1 MRRIRI
7 PLGPRGRH
15 SLSAA
20 LRDALLPRLSAVLRS
35 LPLLLLAGVLGMAG
49 AAKTVATP
57 VENPTWESLGQNA
70 AQAAQYEAL
79 GYDPASAHDLILARF
94 DYSFTAGAL
103 IAMIVVV
110 VLYYV
115 LLLRFSETEYREV
128 IAEKFGEK

>member
-1 MRRIRI
+1 MAHYSARKQGKASQLIDVI
-7 PLGPRGRH
+7 VLVALTVGALFVPLW
-15 SLSAA
+15 
-20 LRDALLPRLSAVLRS
+20 
-35 LPLLLLAGVLGMAG
+35 LGMAG
-49 AAKTVATP
+49 STKTVSNPA
-57 VENPTWESLGQNA
+57 EAPTWEALGQNA

-115 LLLRFSETEYREV
+115 LLLRFSESEYREV

>member
-1 MRRIRI
+1 MAKYVAPVQSKGSQII
-7 PLGPRGRH
+7 DVIFLVALSVGALFMPLWM
-15 SLSAA
+15 
-20 LRDALLPRLSAVLRS
+20 
-35 LPLLLLAGVLGMAG
+35 GMAG

-94 DYSFTAGAL
+94 DYSFTAGA
-103 IAMIVVV
+103 MITMVVV
-110 VLYYV
+110 IVAYYA
-115 LLLRFSETEYREV
+115 LMLKFSESEYREV